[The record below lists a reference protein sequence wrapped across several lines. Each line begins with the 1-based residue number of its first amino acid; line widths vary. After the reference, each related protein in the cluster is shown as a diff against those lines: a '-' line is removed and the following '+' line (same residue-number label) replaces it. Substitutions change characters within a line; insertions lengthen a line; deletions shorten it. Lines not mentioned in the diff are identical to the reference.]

1 MESPKRSSVLP
12 RTASRNLR
20 SSALPRKLAR
30 SLARLVLGV
39 ALFCARSAAAHDPF
53 EITTDAHV
61 HADELRVHTT
71 MSLLTAER
79 ACLTLPG
86 PPRRAELA
94 DFETFRAELAA
105 CARSYYRITSGGAAL
120 ALRNSTLQLTVEG
133 DVDMQSVYERPRKT
147 PLVFEALGLQKLAPR
162 AGVVITVTGERT
174 FLGQKLLRPD
184 DSAFELPI
192 TDEAEAPGTAPLP
205 SFGRFLA
212 LGVEHI
218 LTGADHLLFLFGLL
232 VVCRRL
238 KTVAIVV
245 TCFTVAHSVTLALAA
260 LDVLTLPSRVV
271 EPLIAATIV
280 LVGFENLYRGEE
292 PAGPWPTRWCAA
304 FGFGLIHGLG
314 FAGALKALGLGTH
327 GSSLIAPLV
336 AFNLGVELGQ
346 LSIAALLLAA
356 LWSLRK
362 SGKLPRLPRFASLA
376 VAAIGLVWFVQ
387 RLRA

>member
-1 MESPKRSSVLP
+1 LP
-12 RTASRNLR
+12 NE
-20 SSALPRKLAR
+20 LAR
-30 SLARLVLGV
+30 ALALVVFGL
-39 ALFCARSAAAHDPF
+39 ALFCARSARAHDPF

-61 HADELRVHTT
+61 HARELDVHTT

-79 ACLTLPG
+79 ACLTLPS
-86 PPRRAELA
+86 PARRAELA
-94 DFETFRAELAA
+94 DFEAFHRELEA
-105 CARSYYRITSGGAAL
+105 CARSYYRITSGGEAL
-120 ALRNSTLQLTVEG
+120 AVQAFTMALTVEG
-133 DVDMQSVYERPRKT
+133 DVDTRLVYERPRKT

-205 SFGRFLA
+205 SFGRFLE

-238 KTVAIVV
+238 KTVAIVI

-260 LDVLTLPSRVV
+260 LNVLTLPSRVV

-314 FAGALKALGLGTH
+314 FASALQALGLGAH

-362 SGKLPRLPRFASLA
+362 TGKLSRLPTFASLA
-376 VAAIGLVWFVQ
+376 VTAIGLVWFVQ